1 MDENME
7 LLQCLY
13 QDSDMGVYTL
23 KELLVSLEG
32 KENKIKNKII
42 DEINEYEYFRKQSEE
57 KIIENNSQPKQNGGM
72 AKMGSM
78 MGIKKEVFM
87 DNSDASI
94 AQTIIEGLTMGTVNT
109 EARISRYNNANPE
122 IKKLAQDFLKFQQ
135 QEIETLKK
143 FL

>member
-1 MDENME
+1 MDENIE

-13 QDSDMGVYTL
+13 QDSDMGAYTL

-42 DEINEYEYFRKQSEE
+42 DELNQYEYFRKESEE
-57 KIIENNSQPKQNGGM
+57 KIIENNSEPKHNGGM
-72 AKMGSM
+72 ARMGSM

-109 EARISRYNNANPE
+109 EARISRYNNVNQDT
-122 IKKLAQDFLKFQQ
+122 KKLANDFLKFQQ
-135 QEIETLKK
+135 QEIEILKQY
-143 FL
+143 L